1 MSSGCHRFLPME
13 GCDCMT
19 EEKKKAPD
27 AGMSAE
33 EVMQKFDKE
42 SDKRDPVG
50 IWHYIICAVCI
61 LFSGFQLYTAIFGV
75 LDAHLQRTI
84 HLCFGL
90 VLIFLLYPARKSWS
104 REKMNP
110 LDAILAVLS
119 VVATMY
125 LVVNYKELVTRAGM
139 NTPTDIA
146 IGVIGV
152 LLVFEATRR
161 TVGWPMLTVALVF
174 LAYAFLGPYMPGI
187 LAHRG
192 VSFDELVSH
201 LYFTTEGIFGVPMGV
216 SSTFI
221 FLFILF
227 GAYLDATGLGKFFI
241 DFANAL
247 AGWAVGGP
255 AKVAV
260 LSSGLMGT
268 VSGSSVANVA
278 GTGSF
283 TIPMMKKLGYRP
295 SFAGAVEAAASTG
308 GQLMPPVMG
317 AAAFLM
323 AEFVGVPYIEVVKA
337 AVIPALLYYTGIWL
351 SVHYEAKKYGLKGT
365 PREELPKFGPLL
377 REKGHLAL
385 PLIVIVYLL
394 VTGYTPMR
402 AALYAIGL
410 TIVCACLRKNTRI
423 TFKQFV
429 EGLIV
434 GAQSVLGVLIAC
446 ASAGIIIGVVTKTGV
461 GLKLATALL
470 DLAGGK
476 MLPAMFFT
484 MITSLILGMGVPTT
498 ANYVITSTIAAP
510 ALVQMH
516 VPVLAAHMFAFYFGI
531 VADVTPPVALAAYAG
546 AGIAGANPMKT
557 GVTAAKLAIAAFVV
571 PYIFVLAPQLL
582 MINATAPTILM
593 AMVTAIIGMWGLSL
607 AMIGFCQHPLN
618 VLQRIA
624 FFIGGL
630 CLIIP
635 GSMTDLIGIVILF
648 LGYQWQRRNSGG
660 PLPNVG
666 E

>member
-1 MSSGCHRFLPME
+1 
-13 GCDCMT
+13 MT

-104 REKMNP
+104 RKKMNP

-119 VVATMY
+119 FVATMY

>member
-1 MSSGCHRFLPME
+1 
-13 GCDCMT
+13 MT

-337 AVIPALLYYTGIWL
+337 AVIPALLYYTASGSASIM
-351 SVHYEAKKYGLKGT
+351 K
-365 PREELPKFGPLL
+365 PR
-377 REKGHLAL
+377 
-385 PLIVIVYLL
+385 
-394 VTGYTPMR
+394 
-402 AALYAIGL
+402 
-410 TIVCACLRKNTRI
+410 NT
-423 TFKQFV
+423 V
-429 EGLIV
+429 
-434 GAQSVLGVLIAC
+434 
-446 ASAGIIIGVVTKTGV
+446 
-461 GLKLATALL
+461 
-470 DLAGGK
+470 
-476 MLPAMFFT
+476 
-484 MITSLILGMGVPTT
+484 
-498 ANYVITSTIAAP
+498 
-510 ALVQMH
+510 
-516 VPVLAAHMFAFYFGI
+516 
-531 VADVTPPVALAAYAG
+531 
-546 AGIAGANPMKT
+546 
-557 GVTAAKLAIAAFVV
+557 
-571 PYIFVLAPQLL
+571 
-582 MINATAPTILM
+582 
-593 AMVTAIIGMWGLSL
+593 
-607 AMIGFCQHPLN
+607 
-618 VLQRIA
+618 
-624 FFIGGL
+624 
-630 CLIIP
+630 
-635 GSMTDLIGIVILF
+635 
-648 LGYQWQRRNSGG
+648 
-660 PLPNVG
+660 
-666 E
+666 